1 MSRIDTL
8 NEILDRLQHSSG
20 DVEASAVV
28 SQDGLIIASS
38 LPQSVE
44 EMQVAAMSAAMLAM
58 GTRIA
63 QELNRGTLE
72 QLFVK
77 GDKGYVLAVNAGPD
91 AVLLALTRKE
101 AKLGLIFLDIS
112 RAAAKVAEALA

>member
-8 NEILDRLQHSSG
+8 NEILDQLQHSSG
-20 DVEASAVV
+20 DVEASAIV

-63 QELNRGTLE
+63 QELNRGNLE

-77 GDKGYVLAVNAGPD
+77 GDKGYVLAVNAGAD
-91 AVLLALTRKE
+91 AVLLALARKE

-112 RAAAKVAEALA
+112 RAATRVAEALA

>member
-1 MSRIDTL
+1 MSRIDQL
-8 NEILDRLQHSSG
+8 NEILAGLQRSSG

-63 QELNRGTLE
+63 QELSRGNLE
-72 QLFVK
+72 QLFVR
-77 GDKGYVLAVNAGPD
+77 GDKGYVLAMNAGPD
-91 AVLLALTRKE
+91 AVLLTLTRRE

-112 RAAAKVAEALA
+112 RAASKVAEALA

>member
-8 NEILDRLQHSSG
+8 NEILDTLQHSSG

>member
-8 NEILDRLQHSSG
+8 NEILDQLQHSSG
-20 DVEASAVV
+20 DVEASAIV

-63 QELNRGTLE
+63 QELNRGNLE

-91 AVLLALTRKE
+91 AVLLALARKE

-112 RAAAKVAEALA
+112 RAATRVAEALA

>member
-8 NEILDRLQHSSG
+8 NEILDQLQHSSG
-20 DVEASAVV
+20 DVEASAIV

-63 QELNRGTLE
+63 QELNRGNLE

-91 AVLLALTRKE
+91 AVLLALARKE

-112 RAAAKVAEALA
+112 RAATRIAEALA